1 MTTPSYPW
9 PALCRT
15 FLLWFSF
22 FSIGISDSVRGPTL
36 LDLRDLISVETSE
49 ISTTFALRSL
59 GGLLGSMATG
69 LLLDRLSRAS
79 RYLILGLCF
88 SVSGFCTAFL
98 PHAPS
103 LILMQLISF
112 SFGFCNGIVHTASNV
127 LLMDIWSGRNSSPY
141 LYTLHFMF
149 ACGAFVAPL
158 VARPFLRDEVEI
170 AARDSWELW
179 EIRSL
184 YPMVGLTSLAVTP
197 GYLICWMLER
207 PKDKSK
213 DVLVE
218 KEDAN
223 ANGIGCRRWLL
234 VGLMAVYY
242 FAFIGVESS
251 LRTFTSAFG
260 VSSSLKLTR
269 AQGSDLLAFFYLTFA
284 ASRALVIP
292 LSIWVAPGQVVLGSL
307 LLVLLSSVSLSV
319 WATHSHLILGLA
331 VAMAGAGVASVFAS
345 GMLWVKEQMEV
356 NNRISSVFTMSCSI
370 SSQLYALLIGSYI
383 ESWPMVFP
391 HTITASACGL
401 LLAFLLSYWLSASVK
416 RNNTNSITKRI

>member
-1 MTTPSYPW
+1 
-9 PALCRT
+9 
-15 FLLWFSF
+15 
-22 FSIGISDSVRGPTL
+22 
-36 LDLRDLISVETSE
+36 LIS
-49 ISTTFALRSL
+49 
-59 GGLLGSMATG
+59 LL
-69 LLLDRLSRAS
+69 
-79 RYLILGLCF
+79 
-88 SVSGFCTAFL
+88 
-98 PHAPS
+98 
-103 LILMQLISF
+103 
-112 SFGFCNGIVHTASNV
+112 FGFSNGIIHTASNV

-141 LYTLHFMF
+141 MYTLHFMF

-158 VARPFLRDEVEI
+158 VARPFLRDEVEV
-170 AARDSWELW
+170 AVQESWELW

-207 PKDKSK
+207 PKDKTK
-213 DVLVE
+213 DMLVE
-218 KEDAN
+218 KQD
-223 ANGIGCRRWLL
+223 GTSIGLGCRRWLL
-234 VGLMAVYY
+234 VGFMAAYY

-251 LRTFTSAFG
+251 LRTFTSTFA

-319 WATHSHLILGLA
+319 WATHSHLILVLA

-356 NNRISSVFTMSCSI
+356 TNRISSVFTMSCSI

-401 LLAFLLSYWLSASVK
+401 LIAFLLSYWLSASIK
-416 RNNTNSITKRI
+416 RNNTNSITTDSKSKVQTDTVLS